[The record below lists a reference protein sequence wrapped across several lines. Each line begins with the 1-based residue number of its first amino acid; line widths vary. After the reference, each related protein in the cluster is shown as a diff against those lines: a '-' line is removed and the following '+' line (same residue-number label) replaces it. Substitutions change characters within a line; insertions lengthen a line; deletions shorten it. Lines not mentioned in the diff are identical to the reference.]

1 MKIQERDLTAE
12 VEALGHGAE
21 TRINPGYAGPTAGN
35 APFATWASDAGARAL
50 ERHRAA
56 RAMERRLARE
66 SVLLGG
72 IAVAFALLS
81 AMAFSV
87 AESFGARFVG

>member
-1 MKIQERDLTAE
+1 
-12 VEALGHGAE
+12 
-21 TRINPGYAGPTAGN
+21 
-35 APFATWASDAGARAL
+35 
-50 ERHRAA
+50 
-56 RAMERRLARE
+56 
-66 SVLLGG
+66 VLLGG